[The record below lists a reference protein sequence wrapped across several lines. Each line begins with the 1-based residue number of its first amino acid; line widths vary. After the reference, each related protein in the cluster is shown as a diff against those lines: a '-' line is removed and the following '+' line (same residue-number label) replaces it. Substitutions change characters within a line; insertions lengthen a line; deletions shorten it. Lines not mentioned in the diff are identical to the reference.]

1 MLACAEFR
9 KQWGCVDASAA
20 RVILLRRGC
29 GGLKHITIKPLWGQ
43 EAVREYSMGIHS
55 VPGDEMPAHFLAS
68 PSSAEELRKHLT
80 KPIAYRV
87 GEAEV

>member
-80 KPIAYRV
+80 KPIAYRH